1 MSVFEKR
8 ARLKPYEYPEVIKFS
23 EGIQH
28 SYWLVSEW
36 NFISDIQDFKI
47 KLTDKQ
53 RNIAKNAMLAI
64 SQIEVAV
71 KKFWTK
77 IGDRFPKAEFES
89 VGVVFGE
96 SEVRHQEAYSK
107 LLEVL
112 GLNLDFEL
120 LLENPAIKG
129 RVDYLQK
136 YLKNANSDENEEYSL
151 TLTLFS
157 LFVENVS
164 LFSQF
169 LILKSFNK
177 YLKCL
182 KDIDN
187 VIDSTMHEENL
198 HALFGAYLINLIKK
212 EKPQWFNEAFYEKLT
227 KACKKAYLAEEKI
240 IDWIF
245 EQGELSFLSKDV
257 VKEFIKDRFNQSLK
271 MIDAKEVFE
280 IDKDKLKQV
289 KWFNEEKHAQISVD
303 FFHKK
308 SNAYTKRTK
317 SIKAEDLF

>member
-1 MSVFEKR
+1 MSVFDKR
-8 ARLKPYEYPEVIKFS
+8 VAFKPFEYEDAIKFK
-23 EGIQH
+23 EAIQH

-36 NFISDIQDFKI
+36 NFTSDIQDFKV
-47 KLTDKQ
+47 KLNKSQ
-53 RNIAKNAMLAI
+53 REIVKNSMLAI

-71 KKFWTK
+71 KKFWTNL
-77 IGDRFPKAEFES
+77 GNRFPKSEFEM
-89 VGVVFGE
+89 VGTVFGE
-96 SEVRHQEAYSK
+96 SEVRHADAYSH

-112 GLNLDFEL
+112 GLNQDFEL

-136 YLKNANSDENEEYSL
+136 YLKNSNSNENEEYSL

-177 YLKCL
+177 HIKAL

-198 HALFGAYLINLIKK
+198 HALFGAYLVNLIKK
-212 EKPQWFNEAFYEKLT
+212 EKPQWFDEDFYKNIE
-227 KACKKAYLAEEKI
+227 KACRKAYLAEEKI

-245 EQGELSFLSKDV
+245 ESGELEFLSKDT

-271 MIDAKEVFE
+271 MIEMKPIFE
-280 IDKDKLKQV
+280 IDKNELKKV
-289 KWFNEEKHAQISVD
+289 KWFNEEKYAQISVD

-308 SNAYTKRTK
+308 SNAYSKRSK
-317 SIKAEDLF
+317 SIKDEDLF